1 MVPMKT
7 LRLVTLLLPAAVI
20 CFALSLTHAAEAQ
33 GPADKLPEAPGK
45 PTVVGV
51 CTSCH
56 GGDVITDGP
65 RTVDGWVDTV
75 YAMKDF
81 GAMAT
86 EAEWKTITDYLVTNL
101 ALLEVNKAEASHFE
115 LVFGVS
121 EMAAKEVVAYRDTQG
136 GFKTID
142 DLKKAP
148 GLDAAKIDA
157 LKERLLFR

>member
-1 MVPMKT
+1 MRMRGFAT
-7 LRLVTLLLPAAVI
+7 LILPPAVI
-20 CFALSLTHAAEAQ
+20 CFAITSAHAVDAQ
-33 GPADKLPEAPGK
+33 AQADKLPEASGK
-45 PTVVGV
+45 PTVVAV

-56 GGDVITDGP
+56 GSDVMTDAP
-65 RTVDGWVDTV
+65 RTVDGWVDVV

-86 EAEWKTITDYLVTNL
+86 EAEWKTVTDYLVANL
-101 ALLEVNKAEASHFE
+101 ALLEVNKAEAAHLQ
-115 LVFGVS
+115 LVFGVTDPV
-121 EMAAKEVVAYRDTQG
+121 AKEVVAYRDMQG

-157 LKERLLFR
+157 LKERLLFK